1 MTANVGLPAGL
12 RYNCPLPTSPD
23 LEGVD
28 PRQRLES
35 WKEIAV
41 YLARSER
48 TVRRWEENEG
58 LPVRRLQ
65 HDRRSSVYAYAAELD
80 AWRES
85 RRQLVEA
92 EPIAVPAP
100 AGLLAG
106 YRARPWLA
114 GAVMALT
121 VAASAGAYWQLARP
135 AGTAVHTPNPEA
147 VRLARR
153 AFFGGN
159 AGRVQIQT
167 AIRLY
172 EDAIRIDPMFAG
184 AWSGL
189 ATAHI
194 ALTWFGETPAAETMA
209 LAKREAKEALRLDP
223 SNSSGWRV
231 LGFASHYLDW
241 DHPTAEAHFRKAI
254 GLNPTNAVVL
264 SWFGDFLTDMR
275 RFDEART
282 YYRRAQDASPRW
294 LEPATFLANTYT
306 FTGNPDLAIVEQ
318 LRVLESEP
326 HFGLGIHFLGRSYLA
341 KGDYMRAIEQLR
353 KSNEVI
359 GRVPFSVGD
368 LGYALA
374 LSGQRDE
381 ANSILAELMAKRR
394 HGYYPA
400 FPIAQLHLGLGE
412 TEDAL
417 EWLDR
422 AADERHL
429 GFFLPSADPIYDPL
443 RSHPRFKTLMQR
455 INIEMPER

>member
-1 MTANVGLPAGL
+1 
-12 RYNCPLPTSPD
+12 
-23 LEGVD
+23 VD

-35 WKEIAV
+35 WKEIAA
-41 YLARSER
+41 YLDRSER
-48 TVRRWEENEG
+48 TVRRWEEKEG
-58 LPVRRLQ
+58 LPIRRLQ
-65 HDRRSSVYAYAAELD
+65 HDKRSSVYAYTGELH

-85 RRQLVEA
+85 RQQLLEA
-92 EPIAVPAP
+92 EPAADPTPSRLPI
-100 AGLLAG
+100 G
-106 YRARPWLA
+106 YQLRPWLA
-114 GAVMALT
+114 GAVVALA
-121 VAASAGAYWQLARP
+121 VVVSAGAFWRLDRP
-135 AGTAVHTPNPEA
+135 AATSAHTPNPEA
-147 VRLARR
+147 VRLVRR

-172 EDAIRIDPMFAG
+172 EDAIRIDPMFSG

-189 ATAHI
+189 GTAHI
-194 ALTWFGETPAAETMA
+194 AMTWFGETPASETMA
-209 LAKREAKEALRLDP
+209 LAKREAREALRLDP

-241 DHPTAEAHFRKAI
+241 DHSAAEAHLRKAI
-254 GLNPTNAVVL
+254 DLTPTNAVML

-275 RFDEART
+275 RFDEARA

-294 LEPATFLANTYT
+294 LEPITFFANTYT

-318 LRVLESEP
+318 RRVLESEP
-326 HFGLGIHFLGRSYLA
+326 NFGLGIHFLGRSYLA
-341 KGDYMRAIEQLR
+341 KGEYAHAIELLR
-353 KSNEVI
+353 KSNEVM

-381 ANSILAELMAKRR
+381 AQSILDELMAKRS

-400 FPIAQLHLGLGE
+400 FPIAQIHLGLAEIDG
-412 TEDAL
+412 AL

-443 RSHPRFKTLMQR
+443 RSHPRFKALMQR
-455 INIEMPER
+455 INIEMPTR